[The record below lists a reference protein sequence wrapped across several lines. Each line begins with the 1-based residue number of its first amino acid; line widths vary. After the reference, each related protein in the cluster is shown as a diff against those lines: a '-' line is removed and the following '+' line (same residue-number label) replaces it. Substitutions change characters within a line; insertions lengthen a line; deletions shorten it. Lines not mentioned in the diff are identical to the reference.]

1 MLSSWRHSGG
11 ILPGRGSVCLDVWV
25 LFFFLVTTCKS
36 DAAGEVSMFL
46 PYSETEHFSG
56 KRKHGRNL
64 GGLPDT
70 LVFSMLKKKTQ
81 NFRPVV

>member
-11 ILPGRGSVCLDVWV
+11 ILLGRGSVCLDFW
-25 LFFFLVTTCKS
+25 LFFFFFLVTTCKS

-46 PYSETEHFSG
+46 LYSETEHFSG

-64 GGLPDT
+64 GGLPDA
-70 LVFSMLKKKTQ
+70 LVFSMLKNKTKQ
-81 NFRPVV
+81 L

>member
-1 MLSSWRHSGG
+1 METL
-11 ILPGRGSVCLDVWV
+11 RGNSAGQGKCLFGFLGFV
-25 LFFFLVTTCKS
+25 FFLVTTCKS

-70 LVFSMLKKKTQ
+70 LVFSMLKKKTKTQ

>member
-1 MLSSWRHSGG
+1 METL
-11 ILPGRGSVCLDVWV
+11 RGNSAGQGKCLFGCLGFV
-25 LFFFLVTTCKS
+25 FFFLVTTCKS